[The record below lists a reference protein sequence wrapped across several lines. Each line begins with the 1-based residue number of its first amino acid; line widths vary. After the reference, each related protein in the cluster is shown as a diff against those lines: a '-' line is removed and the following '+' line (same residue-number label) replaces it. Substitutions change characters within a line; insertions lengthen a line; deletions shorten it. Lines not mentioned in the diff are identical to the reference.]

1 MLSLSVI
8 YQKDLKTMSDS
19 AITFRLKAF
28 AYHLLISIII
38 ALISL
43 YVVFIVWH
51 PAPLAQA
58 VGVTVV
64 FVIMLGIDMVL
75 GPVLTLIVAKQG
87 KKLLKLDL
95 AVIIIL
101 QLAALVYGM
110 YNIAMSRPVYIAFDT
125 SRFEVVQANEIPK
138 ESLEQAEAPYST
150 LGWGT
155 PKYVA
160 VREVKN
166 DEEKSARLFSELETG
181 VAPSKQPDLYEPL
194 DGQWAIIS
202 AKAHQLTKLS
212 GNNSTQSIIKVK
224 QDHPSATGWLPLVA
238 YEQDMVVLVDIPNKT
253 VVDIVD
259 LRP

>member
-19 AITFRLKAF
+19 ALTFRLKAF
-28 AYHLLISIII
+28 GYHLSISVLI
-38 ALISL
+38 ALVSL
-43 YVVFIVWH
+43 YLIFMVWH

-75 GPVLTLIVAKQG
+75 GPVLTLIVAKKG

-110 YNIAMSRPVYIAFDT
+110 YNIAISRPVYIAFDT
-125 SRFEVVQANEIPK
+125 SRFEVVQANEVPK
-138 ESLEQAEAPYST
+138 ESLEQAEAPYQR
-150 LGWGT
+150 LGWGK
-155 PKYVA
+155 PEYVA
-160 VREVKN
+160 VTAVTS
-166 DEEKSARLFSELETG
+166 DEERSARLFSELETG
-181 VAPSKQPDLYEPL
+181 VAPSKQPNLYEPL
-194 DGQWAIIS
+194 DNQWAVMA
-202 AKAHQLTKLS
+202 AKSHDLTELS
-212 GNNSTQSIIKVK
+212 KNNSTKSMNKVK
-224 QDHPSATGWLPLVA
+224 VDYPSATGWLPLVA
-238 YEQDMVVLVDIPNKT
+238 YEQDMVVLVDVPNKT